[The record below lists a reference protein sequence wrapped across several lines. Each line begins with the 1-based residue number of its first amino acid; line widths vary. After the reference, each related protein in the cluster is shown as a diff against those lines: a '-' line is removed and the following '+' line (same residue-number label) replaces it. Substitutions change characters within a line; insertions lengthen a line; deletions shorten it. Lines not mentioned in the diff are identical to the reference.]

1 MKSILLTAATLLAS
15 GSAEHQVVVKDN
27 QYHKGAV
34 NGDLVIHSFSK
45 PHEARAY
52 VGDHLTNTKVEKW
65 GVERIFGEERK
76 SILVIPESQNVVP
89 IRYKVTV
96 GPKTG
101 KIYWQNTDFTG
112 HGNGLMT
119 NDWSEKYMDV
129 PYQGRSHAR
138 TGGELLFN
146 WIFGLVDD
154 DESGTID
161 EGEVKEDVFKKMDA
175 NNDQKVDATDFDL
188 LKAEDVFSLLDED
201 NSGTISASELPVDLI
216 ENIEK
221 SDDSDANNDKQIT
234 LEEFEAMYTLKLK
247 WEEKLKKSG
256 SGEEL

>member
-27 QYHKGAV
+27 PYHKGAV

-76 SILVIPESQNVVP
+76 TILVIPETQNVVP

-101 KIYWQNTDFTG
+101 KIYWQNTDFNG
-112 HGNGLMT
+112 HGNGLM
-119 NDWSEKYMDV
+119 N
-129 PYQGRSHAR
+129 
-138 TGGELLFN
+138 N
-146 WIFGLVDD
+146 
-154 DESGTID
+154 
-161 EGEVKEDVFKKMDA
+161 KKIA
-175 NNDQKVDATDFDL
+175 NNQTCEMNVQVINK
-188 LKAEDVFSLLDED
+188 
-201 NSGTISASELPVDLI
+201 
-216 ENIEK
+216 
-221 SDDSDANNDKQIT
+221 
-234 LEEFEAMYTLKLK
+234 
-247 WEEKLKKSG
+247 
-256 SGEEL
+256 